1 MSALLAALRAP
12 ELVAQFQRQCG
23 LVPLSPQRPEQP
35 EQRRWPQGQAD
46 TQQAAGAL
54 PARPRAR
61 PLDAWSQQAGGDSNG
76 AVTRT
81 AIPQKKYKIENYF
94 LYYLFLFAA
103 TLGQEVFYITFLPFC
118 YWNIDPHVA
127 RRVINVW
134 AVVMYIGQTSKD
146 VLRWPRPPSPPVIK
160 LEVRV
165 DAEYGMPSTHAMAA
179 TAIPFTFLL
188 ATMNRYKYPFE
199 LALVFAVAICTLVSL
214 SRIYTGMHTVLDVL
228 CGIAIT
234 AVLVTVSYPLWDA
247 IEAFQMKNHFAPV
260 LALTLSFLLA
270 INYPELDH
278 WSTARGDTTNIVSA
292 GGGATLATWINY
304 QWHLIPD
311 AVSAPPYEMPSLTTE
326 LICRM
331 GARFVIGIVIV
342 FFARQAIKS
351 VALAFV
357 CKLAGVSPDD
367 KQARKLLWVE
377 VPYKYITY
385 TCLGVVGLAL
395 CPAVHRYLSL

>member
-1 MSALLAALRAP
+1 MDRLLSRLRGP
-12 ELVAQFQRQCG
+12 ELVAHFQWRCG
-23 LVPLSPQRPEQP
+23 LRPLSGAAPAERRSPEADKRTTRVSTASSWR
-35 EQRRWPQGQAD
+35 EQGR
-46 TQQAAGAL
+46 TE
-54 PARPRAR
+54 
-61 PLDAWSQQAGGDSNG
+61 SNG
-76 AVTRT
+76 ALSGTV
-81 AIPQKKYKIENYF
+81 IPLKKYKIENYF

-134 AVVMYIGQTSKD
+134 AVVMYIGQASKD

-188 ATMNRYKYPFE
+188 ATMNRYK
-199 LALVFAVAICTLVSL
+199 
-214 SRIYTGMHTVLDVL
+214 DVL

-234 AVLVTVSYPLWDA
+234 AVLVTVSYPFWDA
-247 IEAFQMKNHFAPV
+247 IETFQMKNHFAPV
-260 LALTLSFLLA
+260 LALTLSFLLS

-304 QWHLIPD
+304 QWGLIPEPL
-311 AVSAPPYEMPSLTTE
+311 SAPPYEMPSVTPE
-326 LICRM
+326 LLGRM
-331 GARFVIGIVIV
+331 VARFTIGIVIV
-342 FFARQAIKS
+342 FFARQVIKS
-351 VALAFV
+351 LALAFV
-357 CKLAGVSPDD
+357 CRLAGVSPRD
-367 KQARKLLWVE
+367 QEARKLLWVE

-385 TCLGVVGLAL
+385 SCLGVVGLAL

>member
-23 LVPLSPQRPEQP
+23 LVPLSPQQRP
-35 EQRRWPQGQAD
+35 EQRRWPQGD
-46 TQQAAGAL
+46 TQAAAAGAT
-54 PARPRAR
+54 PARPRG
-61 PLDAWSQQAGGDSNG
+61 AWSQQAGGDSNG

-234 AVLVTVSYPLWDA
+234 AVLVTISYPLWDA

-304 QWHLIPD
+304 QWNLIPD
-311 AVSAPPYEMPSLTTE
+311 AVSAPPYEMPSLTIE

-357 CKLAGVSPDD
+357 CKLAGVSPGD

>member
-1 MSALLAALRAP
+1 MDRLLSRLRGP
-12 ELVAQFQRQCG
+12 ELVADFQWRCG
-23 LVPLSPQRPEQP
+23 LRPLSGAAPAERRSPETDKRTARVSTASSWR
-35 EQRRWPQGQAD
+35 EQGR
-46 TQQAAGAL
+46 TE
-54 PARPRAR
+54 
-61 PLDAWSQQAGGDSNG
+61 SNG
-76 AVTRT
+76 ALSGTV
-81 AIPQKKYKIENYF
+81 IPLKKYKIENYF

-134 AVVMYIGQTSKD
+134 AVVMYIGQASKD

-188 ATMNRYKYPFE
+188 ATMNRYKYPFPFE
-199 LALVFAVAICTLVSL
+199 LGLLFAVTICTLVSL

-234 AVLVTVSYPLWDA
+234 AVLVTVSYPFWDA
-247 IEAFQMKNHFAPV
+247 IETFQMKNHFAPV
-260 LALTLSFLLA
+260 LALTLSFLLS

-304 QWHLIPD
+304 QWGLIPEPL
-311 AVSAPPYEMPSLTTE
+311 SAPPYEMPSVTPE
-326 LICRM
+326 LLGRM
-331 GARFVIGIVIV
+331 VARFTIGIVIV
-342 FFARQAIKS
+342 FFARQVIKS
-351 VALAFV
+351 LALAFV
-357 CKLAGVSPDD
+357 CRLAGVSPRD
-367 KQARKLLWVE
+367 QEARKLLWVE

-385 TCLGVVGLAL
+385 SCLGVVGLAL

>member
-81 AIPQKKYKIENYF
+81 
-94 LYYLFLFAA
+94 
-103 TLGQEVFYITFLPFC
+103 
-118 YWNIDPHVA
+118 
-127 RRVINVW
+127 

>member
-1 MSALLAALRAP
+1 MSALLSSLRGPQLVAHFQRRCGLRPLSAADPAERRCPEADGRAP
-12 ELVAQFQRQCG
+12 VSTAG
-23 LVPLSPQRPEQP
+23 SPRERGKS
-35 EQRRWPQGQAD
+35 E
-46 TQQAAGAL
+46 
-54 PARPRAR
+54 
-61 PLDAWSQQAGGDSNG
+61 SNG
-76 AVTRT
+76 ALNGA

-199 LALVFAVAICTLVSL
+199 LGLLFALTICVLVSL

-234 AVLVTVSYPLWDA
+234 ALLVTVSYPFWDA
-247 IEAFQMKNHFAPV
+247 IETFQMKNCFAPV
-260 LALTLSFLLA
+260 LALTLSFLLS

-292 GGGATLATWINY
+292 GGGAAVATWINY
-304 QWHLIPD
+304 QWGLILEPL
-311 AVSAPPYEMPSLTTE
+311 SAPPYEMPLVTPE
-326 LICRM
+326 LLGRM
-331 GARFVIGIVIV
+331 VARFTIGIVIV

-357 CKLAGVSPDD
+357 CKLAGVSPGD
-367 KQARKLLWVE
+367 QEARKLLWVE

-385 TCLGVVGLAL
+385 SCLGVVGLAL

>member
-1 MSALLAALRAP
+1 MDRLLSRLRGP
-12 ELVAQFQRQCG
+12 ELVAQFQWRCG
-23 LVPLSPQRPEQP
+23 LRPLPGAELAGRRSPETGKRTT
-35 EQRRWPQGQAD
+35 RVS
-46 TQQAAGAL
+46 AAGSWRE
-54 PARPRAR
+54 PGRTE
-61 PLDAWSQQAGGDSNG
+61 SNG
-76 AVTRT
+76 ALSGTV
-81 AIPQKKYKIENYF
+81 IPLKKYKIENYF

-134 AVVMYIGQTSKD
+134 AVVMYIGQASKD

-188 ATMNRYKYPFE
+188 ATMNRYKYPFPFE
-199 LALVFAVAICTLVSL
+199 LGLLIAVAICTLVSL

-234 AVLVTVSYPLWDA
+234 AVLVTVSYPFWDA
-247 IEAFQMKNHFAPV
+247 IETFQMKNHFAPV
-260 LALTLSFLLA
+260 LALTLSFLLS

-278 WSTARGDTTNIVSA
+278 WSTARGDTTNIASA
-292 GGGATLATWINY
+292 GGGAALATWINY
-304 QWHLIPD
+304 QWGLIPEPL
-311 AVSAPPYEMPSLTTE
+311 STPPYEMPSVTPE
-326 LICRM
+326 LLGRM
-331 GARFVIGIVIV
+331 VARFTIGIVIV

-351 VALAFV
+351 LALAFV
-357 CKLAGVSPDD
+357 CRLVGVSPSD
-367 KQARKLLWVE
+367 QEARKLLWVE

-385 TCLGVVGLAL
+385 SCLGVVGLAL